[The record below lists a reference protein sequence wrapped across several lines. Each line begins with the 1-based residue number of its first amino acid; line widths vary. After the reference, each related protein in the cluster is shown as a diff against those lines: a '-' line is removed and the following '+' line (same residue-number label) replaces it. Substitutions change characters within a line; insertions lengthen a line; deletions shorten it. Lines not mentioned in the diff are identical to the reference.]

1 MRFRKFQMGGEV
13 AAPQEQPEQDPMAQ
27 LAQIAEQLIGQLGA
41 EGAMQLAQ
49 MIMEMVQGGGEQPA
63 EEMPAEE
70 APAPAFRKGGKMG
83 KKMKY
88 GSKMC

>member
-1 MRFRKFQMGGEV
+1 MKFRKYQMGGEV
-13 AAPQEQPEQDPMAQ
+13 AAPQQEPQQDPMAQ
-27 LAQIAEQLIGQLGA
+27 LAQAAEQLIGQLGA

-49 MIMEMVQGGGEQPA
+49 LIMEMVQGGGMEQ
-63 EEMPAEE
+63 EMPQEE
-70 APAPAFRKGGKMG
+70 APAPAFKRGGKMN